1 MWQILQQYIQS
12 SELEMIQSDP
22 AASDMIL
29 QSVFKMLLDVKIDTV
44 IMEKIEMK
52 WKWLIATEIPCTL
65 DLG

>member
-29 QSVFKMLLDVKIDTV
+29 QSVSKIALDVKIDTV
-44 IMEKIEMK
+44 IMEKIK
-52 WKWLIATEIPCTL
+52 VKQVHRYYNTNDW
-65 DLG
+65 

>member
-29 QSVFKMLLDVKIDTV
+29 QSVLKIALDVKIDTV
-44 IMEKIEMK
+44 IMEKIK
-52 WKWLIATEIPCTL
+52 VKQVHRYYNTNDW
-65 DLG
+65 